1 MINTVQYSICNT
13 VTEQSVLLS
22 PFQPQS
28 YYGMSKRDDEIR
40 TDDASW
46 SNIDFNEIE
55 LGDRIGGGGAGII
68 YQGIYYL

>member
-1 MINTVQYSICNT
+1 
-13 VTEQSVLLS
+13 
-22 PFQPQS
+22 
-28 YYGMSKRDDEIR
+28 MSKRDDSNH

-68 YQGIYYL
+68 YQGKEYKSDRIIIYLLS